1 MLLEFETFSATF
13 KLKKRDLQREG
24 FNPEKVTD
32 QLFMMDSKNKT
43 YSPLTQEQ
51 YNNIVNGN
59 TRF

>member
-1 MLLEFETFSATF
+1 MLLDFVIFSATF